1 MKKIL
6 YGIAFGIWYLMSLLP
21 LSVLYLVSDGLFYLV
36 FYVVKYRRPLVKK
49 HLADSFPEKSEAER
63 LKIEKEFYSWFC
75 DYIVESIK
83 LLYYE
88 QEASDEAH
96 AVYRRGEDKRIVPKR
111 TVVCHI
117 LRSLL
122 QLGMGYFVATMGRRR
137 YYIWTNLPRIGESS
151 LRQTIPLSAQSP
163 WRHKHSYG

>member
-83 LLYYE
+83 LFTMSKK
-88 QEASDEAH
+88 Q
-96 AVYRRGEDKRIVPKR
+96 VMKRMQFTGVEKIR
-111 TVVCHI
+111 
-117 LRSLL
+117 
-122 QLGMGYFVATMGRRR
+122 
-137 YYIWTNLPRIGESS
+137 ESS
-151 LRQTIPLSAQSP
+151 VTIFRKSQRRPDPPLRGLHGQGCHHLCSRLLRTSGQSRTP
-163 WRHKHSYG
+163 RTCNAGHA